1 MERKGLIGKENK
13 KVVDS
18 DNLLYTALSNSYL
31 QGDNQMKNYTRQAK
45 IRHYKNKLKSVKDN
59 IREVAIRLK
68 VVETPEVHIASVMEN
83 RQLPA
88 QVTH

>member
-31 QGDNQMKNYTRQAK
+31 DGDNQMKT
-45 IRHYKNKLKSVKDN
+45 S
-59 IREVAIRLK
+59 RLK
-68 VVETPEVHIASVMEN
+68 QQSRESDNLKIYFNKTPRGEN
-83 RQLPA
+83 
-88 QVTH
+88 